1 MADTKNNSNSRSL
14 GFAIVCLALAL
25 CALTVSIFGI
35 VTSTT
40 AAQQQALNMHEAWQT
55 LQSDTVSGS
64 EAASATNVLSANI
77 VEVPVFQLANLWASA
92 LAALSFMLLGWVAIA
107 ARSLFR
113 AKSELQ
119 SGISRSEDSA
129 LNRLD
134 SETSPLLNGDLRSSA
149 TESSAGT
156 GPVAKTFNHAVGE
169 LRWLV
174 GTLTSS
180 AEQLAESL
188 DKSRKSADTV
198 SSACSE
204 QSRRIHLS
212 SNDLFSMS
220 AMMSGLSADAAESSY
235 AAKTAVEKAEAGGVA
250 LSASLHRLSA
260 IRDEADSTTQVMHRL
275 ADNVSAIDECITV
288 IQDVARQTDLLAL
301 NTTIRAS
308 AGSRAASV
316 NDAAAD
322 LGRLSDEVAQLA
334 EVLGQAT
341 RDISAITRTITQDAS
356 ATVQSMEH
364 IASELASGVEQ
375 TQQAS
380 DALDVIQGSSHTLH
394 ESVVQ
399 MTERCVEQTG
409 IARKITES
417 MDEINQIS
425 DQTIDGLAFNAVS
438 LDELQKLAVEMR
450 NAIVGYQMPEAHR
463 RSASKNSTMSVARR
477 AADRAVNA

>member
-14 GFAIVCLALAL
+14 GIAIVCLALSL
-25 CALTVSIFGI
+25 CALSVSLFGI

-40 AAQQQALNMHEAWQT
+40 AAQQRALDMHAAWQT
-55 LQSDTVSGS
+55 LQSESVSGS
-64 EAASATNVLSANI
+64 EAANATNVLSANI
-77 VEVPVFQLANLWASA
+77 IEVPLFQSANLWAAA
-92 LAALSFMLLGWVAIA
+92 LTALSFLLLVWVAVA
-107 ARSLFR
+107 ARNLFR
-113 AKSELQ
+113 AKTELQ
-119 SGISRSEDSA
+119 SGIYRSQDSA
-129 LNRLD
+129 LGRLD
-134 SETSPLLNGDLRSSA
+134 TETSPLLSGDLRSSA
-149 TESSAGT
+149 TESTASTA
-156 GPVAKTFNHAVGE
+156 PVAKTFNHAVAE

-174 GTLTSS
+174 GTLSSS

-188 DKSRKSADTV
+188 DKSRESADTV

-220 AMMSGLSADAAESSY
+220 ATMSGLSADAAESSY

-260 IRDEADSTTQVMHRL
+260 IRDEADSTTRVMHRL
-275 ADNVSAIDECITV
+275 AENVSAIDECVSV
-288 IQDVARQTDLLAL
+288 IQDVAKQTDLLAL

-308 AGSRAASV
+308 AGSRAATV

-356 ATVQSMEH
+356 GTVQSMEH
-364 IASELASGVEQ
+364 IASELVAGVEQ

-409 IARKITES
+409 IARKITEG

-425 DQTIDGLAFNAVS
+425 DQTIDGLALNAVS
-438 LDELQKLAVEMR
+438 LDELQRLAVEMR
-450 NAIVGYQMPEAHR
+450 NAIVGYQLPESQTR
-463 RSASKNSTMSVARR
+463 KGSKSATLSVARR
-477 AADRAVNA
+477 AAERAVNS

>member
-1 MADTKNNSNSRSL
+1 M
-14 GFAIVCLALAL
+14 AIVL
-25 CALTVSIFGI
+25 CALSVSIFGI
-35 VTSTT
+35 VTSNTV
-40 AAQQQALNMHEAWQT
+40 AQQRALDMHTAWQT
-55 LQSDTVSGS
+55 LQSDSLSGS
-64 EAASATNVLSANI
+64 DAASATNVLSANI
-77 VEVPVFQLANLWASA
+77 IEVPILQSANLWAAA
-92 LAALSFMLLGWVAIA
+92 LAALSFLLLGWMAIA
-107 ARSLFR
+107 ARKLFTQ
-113 AKSELQ
+113 KTELQ
-119 SGISRSEDSA
+119 LGIHRSEDSA
-129 LNRLD
+129 LSRLD

-149 TESSAGT
+149 TENSAST
-156 GPVAKTFNHAVGE
+156 GAVAKTFNHAVGE

-174 GTLTSS
+174 GTLNSS
-180 AEQLAESL
+180 AVQLAESL
-188 DKSRKSADTV
+188 AKSRESADKV

-220 AMMSGLSADAAESSY
+220 ATMSGLSADAAESSY

-260 IRDEADSTTQVMHRL
+260 IRDEADSTTRVMHRL
-275 ADNVSAIDECITV
+275 AENVSAIDECVTV
-288 IQDVARQTDLLAL
+288 IQDVAKQTDLLAL

-308 AGSRAASV
+308 AGSRAATV

-356 ATVQSMEH
+356 GTVQSMEH

-380 DALDVIQGSSHTLH
+380 DALDVIQVSSHTLH

-409 IARKITES
+409 FARKITQS

-425 DQTIDGLAFNAVS
+425 DQTIDGLALNAVS
-438 LDELQKLAVEMR
+438 LDELQKLTVEMQ
-450 NAIVGYQMPEAHR
+450 NALVGYQMPEVHR
-463 RSASKNSTMSVARR
+463 RTGSKNSTLSVARR